1 MMRWISWITF
11 VVGLW
16 FIAAPFALGYS
27 GTFQATAGDVIVGLL
42 IAASSLWM
50 AVKADAAWWCN
61 RALMLFGIWAI
72 VAPFA
77 LGYRPTTNAMTSDVV
92 AGVLVLAFAI
102 VREVLTGRHRQQ
114 PAHA

>member
-27 GTFQATAGDVIVGLL
+27 GMFQATASDVIVGML

-50 AVKADAAWWCN
+50 AFKADAAWWCN
-61 RALMLFGIWAI
+61 RALMLFGICAI
-72 VAPFA
+72 VGPFA
-77 LGYRPTTNAMTSDVV
+77 LGYRPTTNAMTNDVA
-92 AGVLVLAFAI
+92 AGILVLAFAI
-102 VREVLTGRHRQQ
+102 VREVFTVRHRQR

>member
-16 FIAAPFALGYS
+16 LIAAPFALGYS
-27 GTFQATAGDVIVGLL
+27 GMFQAIASDVIVGML

-50 AVKADAAWWCN
+50 AFKADAAWWCN

-77 LGYRPTTNAMTSDVV
+77 LGYRPTTNAMTSDVA
-92 AGVLVLAFAI
+92 AGILVLALAI
-102 VREVLTGRHRQQ
+102 VREVFTVRHRQR

>member
-1 MMRWISWITF
+1 MRWISWVTF

-16 FIAAPFALGYS
+16 LIAAPFALGYS
-27 GTFQATAGDVIVGLL
+27 GMFQATASDVIVGLL

-50 AVKADAAWWCN
+50 AVRADAAEWCN
-61 RALMLFGIWAI
+61 WALLLFGIWAI

-77 LGYRPTTNAMTSDVV
+77 LGYRPTTNAMMNDVA
-92 AGVLVLAFAI
+92 AGILVLAVAI
-102 VREVLTGRHRQQ
+102 GREVFTVRHRHR